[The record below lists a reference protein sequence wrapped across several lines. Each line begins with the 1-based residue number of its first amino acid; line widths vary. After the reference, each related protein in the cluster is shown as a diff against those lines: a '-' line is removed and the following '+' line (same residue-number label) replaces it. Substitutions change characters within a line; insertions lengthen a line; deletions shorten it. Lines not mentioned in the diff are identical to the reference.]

1 MSLACH
7 STSNARQKKKAAFG
21 MIFVLG
27 SFIYSS
33 IGEAKSIA
41 ASRRIKTHSDIL
53 EQRKRLGIDA
63 WDQRKERERLRQA
76 SGSGLGGGLNE

>member
-1 MSLACH
+1 
-7 STSNARQKKKAAFG
+7 

-41 ASRRIKTHSDIL
+41 ASRRIQTHEEIL
-53 EQRKRLGIDA
+53 RSRRALGMDA

-76 SGSGLGGGLNE
+76 SGVASGSNE

>member
-1 MSLACH
+1 
-7 STSNARQKKKAAFG
+7 

-41 ASRRIKTHSDIL
+41 ASRRIKTHEDIL
-53 EQRKRLGIDA
+53 KQRQRLGIDA

-76 SGSGLGGGLNE
+76 SRVASGSNE

>member
-1 MSLACH
+1 MFI
-7 STSNARQKKKAAFG
+7 NIAAFG

-41 ASRRIKTHSDIL
+41 ASRRVQTHADIL
-53 EQRKRLGIDA
+53 ESRKRLGMDA
-63 WDQRKERERLRQA
+63 WDQRKERERLR
-76 SGSGLGGGLNE
+76 SESKPEE

>member
-1 MSLACH
+1 
-7 STSNARQKKKAAFG
+7 

-27 SFIYSS
+27 SYIYSS
-33 IGEAKSIA
+33 ISEAKSIA
-41 ASRRIKTHSDIL
+41 ASRRIQTHSDIL

-76 SGSGLGGGLNE
+76 GGVASGSNE

>member
-1 MSLACH
+1 
-7 STSNARQKKKAAFG
+7 

-41 ASRRIKTHSDIL
+41 ASRRIQTHEEIIG
-53 EQRKRLGIDA
+53 QRKRLGMDA

-76 SGSGLGGGLNE
+76 GGVVRESNE